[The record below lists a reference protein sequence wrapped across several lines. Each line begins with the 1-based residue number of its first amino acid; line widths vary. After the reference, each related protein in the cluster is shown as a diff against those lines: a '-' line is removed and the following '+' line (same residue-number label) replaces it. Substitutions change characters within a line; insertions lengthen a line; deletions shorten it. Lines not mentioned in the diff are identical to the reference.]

1 MNKKEMDKINKI
13 LSNYNIETK
22 NPDYTSRVFLDVLRE
37 IANAWDIIT
46 DEDKFEM
53 YQAMKLIK
61 K

>member
-22 NPDYTSRVFLDVLRE
+22 NPDYTSRVFLDVLRD

-53 YQAMKLIK
+53 YKAMKLI
-61 K
+61 

>member
-1 MNKKEMDKINKI
+1 MNKKEMEKINKI

-37 IANAWDIIT
+37 IASAWDSIT

-53 YQAMKLIK
+53 YKAMKLLK
-61 K
+61 R